1 MRASVYVRE
10 CVNVWV
16 RVRVEV
22 YVFVFMHICGDKI
35 IMDTRN
41 VNLNKN
47 VDQVTNNVAS
57 LNVAF
62 PYVVSFQATT
72 IIGTL

>member
-1 MRASVYVRE
+1 M
-10 CVNVWV
+10 
-16 RVRVEV
+16 EV

-47 VDQVTNNVAS
+47 VDQVTNTVAS

-62 PYVVSFQATT
+62 PYVLDISSFQATT